1 MSGSNQ
7 YSDLPEVAPIEAS
20 YRHATVTDSFPE
32 PVYVPKLDGL
42 TIHAVAGEGKNPDR
56 KIWGLKRTTFF
67 ILVGVAA
74 IVIIGAIVGGVVGS
88 RANST
93 TSTSESATPT
103 SSASAT
109 STPTSSPISILS
121 NSRIASVNWTDSN
134 DQHYFVFYQNEKNDL
149 IASSWDSQNKTWEAR
164 SISASIKSAGDSLD
178 VIEGTPISAVAW
190 SDSENAWNIRVYVL
204 ITGNY
209 IAELLTSRPT
219 KDSEWSQTSFG
230 SQVRISP
237 AEGSNIAAWRPN
249 GGNETWPQRLLM
261 WENADQKLIWSS
273 SDNWDDYS
281 TFSTIKK
288 SSSLSV
294 TSVSG
299 GGNIS
304 NPRWRLYYDNDEL
317 LQEGMM
323 EPNFVH
329 PTYSQTLGNIA
340 SSSNTNFAAVCF
352 NLVYTIIVDLND
364 QGGIRARWY
373 NKSTWSTSS
382 EPNLA
387 DSPDGMSVS
396 SGFTAISG
404 HADRR
409 IYGIVNGTIHEWS
422 FDTTTPMT
430 WTYVGEV
437 TKT

>member
-7 YSDLPEVAPIEAS
+7 YSDLPEVAPIEVS
-20 YRHATVTDSFPE
+20 HRHATVTDSLPE
-32 PVYVPKLDGL
+32 PVYAPKLDGL
-42 TIHAVAGEGKNPDR
+42 PIYSVAGEGKNPDR

-67 ILVGVAA
+67 ILVAVAA
-74 IVIIGAIVGGVVGS
+74 ILIIGAIVGGVVGS
-88 RANST
+88 RANNST
-93 TSTSESATPT
+93 TSTSDSA
-103 SSASAT
+103 
-109 STPTSSPISILS
+109 STPTSSTSSATSTSTSSSTSILS
-121 NSRIASVNWTDSN
+121 NSRIASVNWTDSS
-134 DQHYFVFYQNEKNDL
+134 DQQHYFVFYQNQKNDI
-149 IASSWDSQNKTWEAR
+149 IASSWDSQNNTWEAR

-178 VIEGTPISAVAW
+178 VIEGTPITAVAW

-219 KDSEWSQTSFG
+219 KDSEWSQSSFG

-261 WENADQKLIWSS
+261 WENADQKLIYSS

-281 TFSTIKK
+281 PFSTITK
-288 SSSLSV
+288 SSSLAV

-323 EPNFVH
+323 EPNFVN
-329 PTYSQTLGNIA
+329 PTYSKLFSTLLD
-340 SSSNTNFAAVCF
+340 FF
-352 NLVYTIIVDLND
+352 NN
-364 QGGIRARWY
+364 
-373 NKSTWSTSS
+373 
-382 EPNLA
+382 
-387 DSPDGMSVS
+387 
-396 SGFTAISG
+396 
-404 HADRR
+404 
-409 IYGIVNGTIHEWS
+409 
-422 FDTTTPMT
+422 
-430 WTYVGEV
+430 
-437 TKT
+437 